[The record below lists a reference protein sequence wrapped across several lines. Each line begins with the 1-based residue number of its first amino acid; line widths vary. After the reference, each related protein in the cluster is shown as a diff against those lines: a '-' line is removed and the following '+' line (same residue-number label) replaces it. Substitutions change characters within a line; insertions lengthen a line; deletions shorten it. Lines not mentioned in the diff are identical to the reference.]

1 MEQDE
6 QQSMYDG
13 IPSHG
18 RYSNDSM
25 SHGFISQMTRRLN
38 NIDNESDHISFINKS
53 FTALI
58 KESTYPVVI

>member
-1 MEQDE
+1 
-6 QQSMYDG
+6 MYNG

-18 RYSNDSM
+18 GLSNDSF
-25 SHGFISQMTRRLN
+25 SHGFASQMTRRLN
-38 NIDNESDHISFINKS
+38 YIDNESDHISFINKS